1 MALSPNYGWAE
12 PDNSSLVKN
21 GAQDIR
27 ALGDAIDTSVWNV
40 GYGQAGKNKLIN
52 GNYDIWQRGATFAAA
67 AAGAYTADRF
77 SIQLGGTSI
86 NPTVSREATVPNAQS
101 KYSAK
106 VTQVSSN
113 ATSVT
118 TYALRQSIEASNLY
132 SLIGKSVTV
141 SFWYRSNKTGSHGI
155 RIYGAFLTGGTDDR
169 QGFTVNV
176 ADTWEK
182 KTITSTAF
190 AAVSTI
196 NVSPEASGGL
206 IDIGFRVQDAGFS
219 SVNAS
224 DYFQISQVQ
233 LEVGSKATFFQTAS
247 GGSPQAELAA
257 CQRYY
262 FRQNPSGSIN
272 IRGQGIG
279 VGASSA
285 KIACILPVTM
295 RILPSAVDF
304 STLGI
309 NDTSTTQAVTAITI
323 AGSSS
328 PNIAVLDCTVAS
340 GLTQFRPYFL
350 VDNSSFSAF
359 LGFTAEL

>member
-77 SIQLGGTSI
+77 SIQLGGTST

-219 SVNAS
+219 SVSAS

-233 LEVGSKATFFQTAS
+233 LEVGSKATPFQTAT
-247 GGSPQAELAA
+247 GTIQGELAA
-257 CQRYY
+257 CQRYCY
-262 FRQNPSGSIN
+262 VNVSSTGL
-272 IRGQGIG
+272 GIG
-279 VGASSA
+279 ECRSA
-285 KIACILPVTM
+285 TTGYVIFKLPQTM
-295 RILPSAVDF
+295 RVAPTATYPLASTISFNSAA
-304 STLGI
+304 S
-309 NDTSTTQAVTAITI
+309 QTAPI
-323 AGSSS
+323 
-328 PNIAVLDCTVAS
+328 TVATDLA
-340 GLTQFRPYFL
+340 GVDYFAMAFTFTGRTAGQAAY
-350 VDNSSFSAF
+350 VQNSTGTIILS
-359 LGFTAEL
+359 AEL